1 MPLTKGN
8 HVSRPGAPVS
18 LHLRECRAPAA
29 VKPGPSVGER
39 LEVCC
44 PRDDAWY
51 PGTVADISV
60 TGRHH
65 IEYDNGEEERLLL
78 SEELTRNIERQLA
91 DDESGDVVPVSD
103 WTSALRKRWRGEL
116 GASRFTELAVQMQEQ
131 ALGAATRGNY
141 DLKAKGFRDVC
152 EEEGREWL
160 PVAEDTVRLYI
171 AALLEKGGIQ
181 AMSMQPYLSA
191 INNYHEDMGVP
202 GPAKGRGVSRAVKGM
217 ARLQVAAA
225 QEAGVTVTER
235 TWLLAKHVRT
245 VHEAALTLVPD
256 SEEQLLWLRACT
268 FVVLSFLSFGRPDT
282 GSSLQQ
288 ENVLTEYDGVTAVL
302 TRKKGRNH
310 VSKKRQL
317 SIPWWGVEL
326 LEELLELWVRCRDGA
341 GQRAKPGWTPPTG
354 VPGSSWRLPGV
365 RVSSAG
371 SDTDLANAWLRLAL
385 STVGC
390 VPPEGGHFSAHST
403 RKGATTCTR
412 TVGVAMEK
420 VCFLGEW
427 SQLPSAVQA
436 YIHPTAVPDQAMRS
450 YFGWVAPQGVCA
462 QERR

>member
-317 SIPWWGVEL
+317 SIP
-326 LEELLELWVRCRDGA
+326 C
-341 GQRAKPGWTPPTG
+341 
-354 VPGSSWRLPGV
+354 
-365 RVSSAG
+365 SAG